1 MKLLALTLTTLAFAA
16 PASAQTLFLDAV
28 TTHAAG
34 GDERG
39 VLRDA
44 RGVAVGHFALA
55 CARGRCHG
63 WGQTTDGRIHFAGPI
78 DTSVPTH
85 TWAIGAASGRYRG
98 AHGTLF
104 ARDITDREAL
114 MTVTIA
120 PRGGAALRAG
130 VLRLAA
136 ANRSFRPR
144 ADALCASAAR
154 QLDALP
160 PFPFSNFDPRHPDP
174 ALLPAVG
181 RFFTGPHDPRPIF
194 RALDA
199 HLRALGTPP
208 AQRAQWSEV
217 LAARADTLIV
227 DDEQDRAALAGDVA
241 GFVKSLGDV
250 RRTYRAMAIGATV
263 FGVSRCVI

>member
-1 MKLLALTLTTLAFAA
+1 MKLLALTLTTLAFAS

-44 RGVAVGHFALA
+44 RGTSVGHFALA
-55 CARGRCHG
+55 CAHGRCSG
-63 WGQTTDGRIHFAGPI
+63 WGQTTDGRLHFAGPI

-85 TWAIGAASGRYRG
+85 SWAIGAASGRYRG
-98 AHGTLF
+98 ARGTLF

-120 PRGGAALRAG
+120 PRAGTVLRAG

-136 ANRSFRPR
+136 ANRSFRRR

-181 RFFTGPHDPRPIF
+181 QFFTGPHDPRPIY
-194 RALDA
+194 RALDDR
-199 HLRALGTPP
+199 LSALGAPA
-208 AQRAQWSEV
+208 AQRGPWSRL
-217 LAARADTLIV
+217 LAARADTLTV
-227 DDEQDRAALAGDVA
+227 EDEQDRAALAGDVA
-241 GFVKSLGDV
+241 GFVRSLDDV
-250 RRTYRAMAIGATV
+250 TRTFRATAIGATV